1 MSRSALEA
9 LEVKLANEYERALA
23 TPASLDLTRGKPAAD
38 QLDLSTPLDGI
49 LQGAVAARDGTDIR
63 NYGGL
68 RGIPEA
74 RELGARL
81 LDVDADL
88 VIAGGN
94 SSLWFMHLVMDTAMH
109 HGLLNQPWREMAET
123 VKALCPIPGF
133 DRHFTLT
140 EAHGIE
146 MINVAMTPTG
156 PDMDVIESKVEADPD
171 IKCIWCVPKY
181 QNPTGCIF
189 SADTVQRLAELPTRA
204 GDAFT
209 VFWDNAYS
217 VHDLEFPPPPL
228 ESLMKHAQRAGTQ
241 ARMVMFAST
250 SKITYAG
257 SGVAF
262 LASGAAMLDA
272 IEARMSIMTIGP
284 DKMNQLRH
292 TRWLDGRLEAH
303 MKAHAELIRPK
314 FEAVQNGLERDLGG
328 FDVASWTNPK
338 GGYFITVDTHAGLA
352 AKTITLA
359 DAAGVKLTRAGAP
372 FPYAKDPEDRTIRL
386 APTYASLEETVMAV
400 DLLCLCI
407 KLATA
412 RKFLAKAA

>member
-1 MSRSALEA
+1 
-9 LEVKLANEYERALA
+9 
-23 TPASLDLTRGKPAAD
+23 
-38 QLDLSTPLDGI
+38 
-49 LQGAVAARDGTDIR
+49 
-63 NYGGL
+63 
-68 RGIPEA
+68 
-74 RELGARL
+74 
-81 LDVDADL
+81 
-88 VIAGGN
+88 
-94 SSLWFMHLVMDTAMH
+94 
-109 HGLLNQPWREMAET
+109 
-123 VKALCPIPGF
+123 
-133 DRHFTLT
+133 
-140 EAHGIE
+140 
-146 MINVAMTPTG
+146 
-156 PDMDVIESKVEADPD
+156 
-171 IKCIWCVPKY
+171 
-181 QNPTGCIF
+181 
-189 SADTVQRLAELPTRA
+189 
-204 GDAFT
+204 
-209 VFWDNAYS
+209 
-217 VHDLEFPPPPL
+217 
-228 ESLMKHAQRAGTQ
+228 
-241 ARMVMFAST
+241 MFAST

-292 TRWLDGRLEAH
+292 VRWLDGRLEAH

-412 RKFLAKAA
+412 RKLLATAA